1 MAIVPTY
8 IAKRR
13 TNIYGIFSFI
23 CVFLIAQNNRIS
35 STLAESIS
43 RVDIEALGATVLRSA
58 TVLHTDDV

>member
-1 MAIVPTY
+1 MAVIPTY
-8 IAKRR
+8 IAKRAL
-13 TNIYGIFSFI
+13 FFI
-23 CVFLIAQNNRIS
+23 LLICGFAIAQNHRIS

>member
-1 MAIVPTY
+1 MLL
-8 IAKRR
+8 KE
-13 TNIYGIFSFI
+13 GQIFTALFFI
-23 CVFLIAQNNRIS
+23 LLICGFEIAQNHKIS